1 MINPSFNSPVGQHIL
16 LDLYSCNDNLS
27 DVGLMEQVML
37 EAAKRSGATI
47 VDTRFHAFSPQGV
60 SGMVIIKESH
70 LSIHTWP
77 EHNFAS
83 VDIYTCGETL
93 NFNKAID
100 WLKEALETQ
109 DCVEKHFE
117 RGNYSIKE
125 KTKNNEPTF

>member
-1 MINPSFNSPVGQHIL
+1 MINSPNSPVGQHIL
-16 LDLYSCNDNLS
+16 LDLYQCNDQLS
-27 DVGLMEQVML
+27 DVDWIEEVML

-93 NFNKAID
+93 DFDKAVT
-100 WLKEALETQ
+100 WLKETLNSQ
-109 DCVEKHFE
+109 NCVQKHFV
-117 RGNYSIKE
+117 RGNYIIDE
-125 KTKNNEPTF
+125 KIPTHESAF